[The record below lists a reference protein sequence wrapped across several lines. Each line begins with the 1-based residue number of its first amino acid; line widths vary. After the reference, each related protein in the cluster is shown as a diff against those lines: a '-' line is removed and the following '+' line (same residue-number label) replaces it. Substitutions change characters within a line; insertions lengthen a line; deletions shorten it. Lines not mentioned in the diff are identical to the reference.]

1 MQGWRSLVKRAG
13 LKELSL
19 RSKEPSLRKLWI
31 SSGLGLREFESHP
44 LHIYAEVAE
53 LGNALDLNTLYSRI
67 LKDQESS
74 HLVPFGA

>member
-1 MQGWRSLVKRAG
+1 
-13 LKELSL
+13 
-19 RSKEPSLRKLWI
+19 
-31 SSGLGLREFESHP
+31 
-44 LHIYAEVAE
+44 VAE